1 MRWLGHVL
9 AGPALWALIF
19 SLVYG
24 LHGVFCAGPSG
35 PEALTSAARAGL
47 VGVWLL
53 GVVAFIPLLRQMPS
67 GPGLEHWLPR
77 AGAWTGLAATIF
89 TLFPVFLT
97 TSC

>member
-1 MRWLGHVL
+1 MRWLGRVL
-9 AGPALWALIF
+9 AGPTLWALIF

-24 LHGVFCAGPSG
+24 LHGVFCAGLVG
-35 PEALTSAARAGL
+35 PEALGSTARVGL

-53 GVVAFIPLLRQMPS
+53 GVVAFIPLVRQMPT
-67 GPGLEHWLPR
+67 GQGLEHWLPR
-77 AGAWTGLAATIF
+77 AGAWTGLGATVF